1 VLARIGNRSAHM
13 LSLLVPVLLR
23 LSFSVDCA
31 SLPDWLFNCTLP
43 CEHDG
48 SPCSITCP
56 PTGFHQLACEPLVEC
71 NSTVSEKVIGVTCA
85 PTEGKSVGTALTLS
99 VILGW
104 AGADR
109 FYLGYPTIGLFKLF
123 TGGFFGL
130 GWYLDIFMVLLR
142 IAKPARG
149 GTYAFAKG
157 ANFLVRLPGRQY
169 Y

>member
-1 VLARIGNRSAHM
+1 M
-13 LSLLVPVLLR
+13 LLFLFPVLLR
-23 LSFSVDCA
+23 LSLCVDCE

-43 CEHDG
+43 CESDG
-48 SPCSITCP
+48 GSCSITCP
-56 PTGFHQLACEPLVEC
+56 ASGLRALHCEPLVEC
-71 NSTVSEKVIGVTCA
+71 NSTAAPKVINITCA
-85 PTEGKSVGTALTLS
+85 PTDGKSVGTALTLS
-99 VILGW
+99 VLLGW

-109 FYLGYPTIGLFKLF
+109 FYLGYPTIGIFKLF

-130 GWYLDIFMVLLR
+130 GWYLDIFMVALR

-149 GTYAFAKG
+149 GTYAFQKG